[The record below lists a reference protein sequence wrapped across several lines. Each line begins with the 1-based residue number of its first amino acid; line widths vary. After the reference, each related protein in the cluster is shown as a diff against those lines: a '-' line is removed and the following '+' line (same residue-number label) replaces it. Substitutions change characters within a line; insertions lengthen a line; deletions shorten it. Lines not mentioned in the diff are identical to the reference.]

1 MSPFAAPSIG
11 SVAAA
16 GRRLVGNVA
25 VLAQVALGVVVV
37 LATAERPSLLN
48 SPHKGAF
55 TDWFAGPLHGLLP
68 SLPSDPPLLKR
79 ELEIVLLAMLAVWVV
94 VILAG
99 PAVRAAVVIPAVVAL
114 HAVFLLCPPF
124 ALTDIFNYIG
134 YARLDAVHHLNP
146 YVSLPVL
153 APDDVGYAYSNWHRL
168 LSPYGPLFTLL
179 LLPVA
184 KLSLPAAYWTYKAVA
199 TLASLGMLAAVWAL
213 ARRLGRSPA
222 AAVAF
227 VGLNPIVLVYAL
239 GGKHNDVLMMAA
251 VMAGGLLLLTRREVA
266 GGALLAVAVAIK
278 ASAAILAPVMAL
290 AGPRRWRAVAGG
302 ASAALVLAL
311 ASWLAFGPHLP
322 DLHDQNR
329 LVSIHSFPNLV
340 GYALG
345 RGGADA
351 TVRAV
356 AGAVLFAGIAACG
369 AVAWRTRSWTAPAG
383 WAGLLAMVCVSWLM
397 PWYVLW
403 ALPFAALSRSRLL
416 RGTVVVV
423 TAWMVMFN
431 AGLAPV
437 VAPQLS
443 RALTTTSVARANNR
457 FEKSLLTNPA
467 PHRPHHRVP

>member
-1 MSPFAAPSIG
+1 MSPFAAPAIG
-11 SVAAA
+11 SIAA
-16 GRRLVGNVA
+16 GARRTLGNLAVA
-25 VLAQVALGVVVV
+25 AQVALGIVVV
-37 LATAERPSLLN
+37 LATAERPSFLS

-55 TDWFAGPLHGLLP
+55 TNWFAGPLHGLLP
-68 SLPSDPPLLKR
+68 SLTSDPAMLKR
-79 ELEIVLLAMLAVWVV
+79 DLQTVLLAMVAVWVV
-94 VILAG
+94 VVLAG
-99 PAVRAAVVIPAVVAL
+99 PTVRAAVVISAVVAL

-153 APDDVGYAYSNWHRL
+153 VPDDVGYAYSNWHRL

-184 KLSLPAAYWTYKAVA
+184 KLSLPAAYWTYKVVA
-199 TLASLGMLAAVWAL
+199 TLASLGMLAAVWAC
-213 ARRLGRSPA
+213 ARRLGRPPA

-251 VMAGGLLLLTRREVA
+251 VMTGGLLLLTRREVA

-302 ASAALVLAL
+302 VSAAFVLAF

-329 LVSIHSFPNLV
+329 LVSVHSFPNLV

-356 AGAVLFAGIAACG
+356 AGAVLFAGVAACG
-369 AVAWRTRSWTAPAG
+369 AVAWRTRSWTGPAG
-383 WAGLLAMVCVSWLM
+383 WAGLLAAVCVSWLM
-397 PWYVLW
+397 PWYILW

-416 RGTVVVV
+416 RGTVVVM
-423 TAWMVMFN
+423 TAWLVMLN

-443 RALTTTSVARANNR
+443 RALTQTSVARANTR

-467 PHRPHHRVP
+467 PVHPHRLVP